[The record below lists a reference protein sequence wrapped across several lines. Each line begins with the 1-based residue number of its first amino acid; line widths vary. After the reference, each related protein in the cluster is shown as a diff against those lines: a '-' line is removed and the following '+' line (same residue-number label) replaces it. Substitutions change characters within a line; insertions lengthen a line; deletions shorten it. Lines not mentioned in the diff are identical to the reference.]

1 MAQCRFCNS
10 ESMKV
15 FLSLGKTPLANSYLT
30 EETLGRAEPFYPL
43 DLFLCEDCLLVQ
55 LPEFEKAENI
65 FSVYAYFSS
74 YSSSW
79 LEHAQIY
86 AGSMIRRF
94 GLGKKSLVVE
104 LGSNDG
110 YLLQFFKQENIP
122 VLGVEPAGNVAEIAQ
137 EKGIET
143 QVAFFGSAFAEELVN
158 EGKRPDLI
166 VGNNILAHVPDLN
179 HFVAGMKKLLG
190 GKGVITMEFPH
201 LLRLIGKN
209 QFDTIYHEHF
219 SYFSL
224 LTVVKVFE
232 SQGLKIFDVDEI
244 PTHGGSLRIYAK
256 HREDHSKRI
265 SDSITG
271 LIAREIEAGL
281 DNIDTYFSFGERVK
295 EIKAGILDFLFTA
308 RRDQKTVVGYGAP
321 AKGNTLLNY
330 CGIKPDLMDYTVDLN
345 PYKQNKFLPGS
356 RIPIFSPD
364 KIRATRPDFVFILPW
379 NLKEEIMEQIGY
391 VREWGC
397 KFVVPIPKIQVM

>member
-1 MAQCRFCNS
+1 MAECRFCRS
-10 ESMKV
+10 DSMKV

-30 EETLGRAEPFYPL
+30 EETLDRPEPFYPL
-43 DLFLCEDCLLVQ
+43 DLFLCEECFLVQ

-79 LEHAQIY
+79 LQHSKKY
-86 AGSMIRRF
+86 VDSVIRKF
-94 GLGKKSLVVE
+94 NLDNKSLVVE

-110 YLLQFFKQENIP
+110 YLLQFFKEKNIP
-122 VLGVEPAGNVAEIAQ
+122 VLGIEPAGNIAEIAL

-143 QVAFFGSAFAEELVN
+143 KVAFFGSAFAEGLARER
-158 EGKRPDLI
+158 KRPELI

-179 HFVAGMKKLLG
+179 DFVSGMKKLLG
-190 GKGVITMEFPH
+190 EKGIITMEFPH
-201 LLRLIGKN
+201 LLRLIREN

-224 LTVVKVFE
+224 LTAVRVFE
-232 SQGLKIFDVDEI
+232 SHGLDIFDVEEL

-256 HREDHSKRI
+256 HSGNSSLPI
-265 SDSITG
+265 SNSVST
-271 LIAREIEAGL
+271 LVAREREAGL
-281 DNIDTYFSFGERVK
+281 NNGDTYFSFAERVK
-295 EIKAGILDFLFTA
+295 DIKAGILDFLFTA
-308 RRDQKTVVGYGAP
+308 RREKKTVVGYGAP

-330 CGIKPDLMDYTVDLN
+330 CGIKPDLMNYTVDLN

-356 RIPIFSPD
+356 RIPIFSPE
-364 KIRATRPDFVFILPW
+364 KIRKTRPDFVFILPW
-379 NLKEEIMEQIGY
+379 NLKDEIIEQIGY
-391 VREWGC
+391 VKEWGG
-397 KFVVPIPKIQVM
+397 KFVIPIPKIQVM

>member
-10 ESMKV
+10 ASMKV

-30 EETLGRAEPFYPL
+30 GETLDRAEPFYPL
-43 DLFLCEDCLLVQ
+43 DLFLCENCFLVQ
-55 LPEFEKAENI
+55 LSEFEKAENI

-79 LEHAQIY
+79 LDHARNY
-86 AGSMIRRF
+86 ADSMIRRF
-94 GLGKKSLVVE
+94 GLDGKSLVVE

-110 YLLQFFKQENIP
+110 YLLQFFRQRNIP
-122 VLGVEPAGNVAEIAQ
+122 VLGIEPAGNIAMIAQ

-143 QVAFFGSAFAEELVN
+143 QVAFFGSAFAEGLAK

-179 HFVAGMKKLLG
+179 DFVSGMKKLLG
-190 GKGVITMEFPH
+190 EKGIITMEFPH
-201 LLRLIGKN
+201 LLKLIREN

-219 SYFSL
+219 SYFSF

-232 SQGLKIFDVDEI
+232 SHGLDIFDVEEI
-244 PTHGGSLRIYAK
+244 STHGGSLRIYAK
-256 HREDHSKRI
+256 HSENKSIPI
-265 SDSITG
+265 SDSIQG
-271 LIAREIEAGL
+271 LIAREIESGL
-281 DNIDTYFSFGERVK
+281 NKVDTYFSFAERVK
-295 EIKAGILDFLFTA
+295 NIKAGILDFLFTA
-308 RRDQKTVVGYGAP
+308 RRDRKTVVGYGAP

-330 CGIKPDLMDYTVDLN
+330 CGIKPDLINYTVDLN

-364 KIRATRPDFVFILPW
+364 KIRDTKPDFVFILPW
-379 NLKEEIMEQIGY
+379 NIKDEIIEQIDY
-391 VREWGC
+391 VKEWGG